1 MKFRY
6 QWGNQ
11 AYIYIFIYIYVT
23 LEVTEAI
30 LEVTGFPPLPSSAT
44 TTCHCCWRGYGCQLC
59 RRGLVEWGW
68 QPGPCWIDC
77 GNMWESIGLYN
88 LKIRYPQIFKNNAPW
103 TCPYSATFY
112 SQSLALGLG
121 LWGVAT
127 WQNPLCS
134 CWQKKPKASSKP
146 LWKVTAA
153 ELLPSFVNSSQ

>member
-88 LKIRYPQIFKNNAPW
+88 LKIRYPQILKKCTLDVPIFCNFLFSIFSPWFGLVRGCNMAKSLVQLLAEKAKGFFKTALES
-103 TCPYSATFY
+103 YSSWAF
-112 SQSLALGLG
+112 AL
-121 LWGVAT
+121 
-127 WQNPLCS
+127 
-134 CWQKKPKASSKP
+134 
-146 LWKVTAA
+146 
-153 ELLPSFVNSSQ
+153 FVNSSQ